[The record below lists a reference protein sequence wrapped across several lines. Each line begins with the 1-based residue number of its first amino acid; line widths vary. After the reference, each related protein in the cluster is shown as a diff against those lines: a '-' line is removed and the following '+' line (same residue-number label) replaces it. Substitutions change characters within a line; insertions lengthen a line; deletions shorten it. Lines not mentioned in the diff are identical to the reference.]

1 MKHRYTIE
9 NIENMRNEEMKMMN
23 KREKTRKGITI
34 FVTGLCLVA
43 AAASV
48 TAFGFTLNNVLKNNA
63 QTQRP
68 AVTAKLSENQQA
80 TQNTA
85 TIAATQPATT
95 APATTAAATQTAT
108 AKAVPGVHH
117 SGAKWDGKGTPLHV
131 FTTGKTSYGYDWTYK
146 TDNNNVKVKCKY
158 DFKTNKYTFKIVGTA
173 KGTNHFTLKY
183 KTSDKKTVSV
193 PMTFVVDAQKNI
205 IRVK

>member
-9 NIENMRNEEMKMMN
+9 NIENMRNEEMNKMN
-23 KREKTRKGITI
+23 KREKTRKRITV

-80 TQNTA
+80 TQNAA

-95 APATTAAATQTAT
+95 APATTAAATQTA
-108 AKAVPGVHH
+108 KAAPGVHH
-117 SGAKWDGKGTPLHV
+117 SGAKWDGKGTPLHPSR
-131 FTTGKTSYGYDWTYK
+131 TT
-146 TDNNNVKVKCKY
+146 
-158 DFKTNKYTFKIVGTA
+158 
-173 KGTNHFTLKY
+173 
-183 KTSDKKTVSV
+183 
-193 PMTFVVDAQKNI
+193 PMISA
-205 IRVK
+205 

>member
-1 MKHRYTIE
+1 M
-9 NIENMRNEEMKMMN
+9 MRNEEMNRMN
-23 KREKTRKGITI
+23 KREKTRKRITV

-63 QTQRP
+63 QAQRP

-80 TQNTA
+80 TQNAA

-108 AKAVPGVHH
+108 AKAAPGVHH

-131 FTTGKTSYGYDWTYK
+131 FTTGKTSYGYDWTYSGGGGIV
-146 TDNNNVKVKCKY
+146 NVSCNY
-158 DFKTNKYTFKIVGTA
+158 DFNNHQYDFVLTGVSEGTSPITLYYYTADGQQMP
-173 KGTNHFTLKY
+173 
-183 KTSDKKTVSV
+183 V
-193 PMTFVVDAQKNI
+193 PMMINVDSNLNVTQI
-205 IRVK
+205 G

>member
-23 KREKTRKGITI
+23 KREKTRKGITV

-48 TAFGFTLNNVLKNNA
+48 TAFGFTLNNVLKSNEQA
-63 QTQRP
+63 QRP

-80 TQNTA
+80 TQNAA

-95 APATTAAATQTAT
+95 AQTTTAAATQTTT
-108 AKAVPGVHH
+108 AKAAPGVHH
-117 SGAKWDGKGTPLHV
+117 SGAITAAQ
-131 FTTGKTSYGYDWTYK
+131 
-146 TDNNNVKVKCKY
+146 N
-158 DFKTNKYTFKIVGTA
+158 GTA
-173 KGTNHFTLKY
+173 KALPCTYSPPARPPTATTGAIRAAADWS
-183 KTSDKKTVSV
+183 TSAATTPSRTT
-193 PMTFVVDAQKNI
+193 PMISA
-205 IRVK
+205 

>member
-9 NIENMRNEEMKMMN
+9 NIENMRNEEMNKMN
-23 KREKTRKGITI
+23 KREKTRKRITV

-48 TAFGFTLNNVLKNNA
+48 TAFGFTLNNVLKSNEQA
-63 QTQRP
+63 QRP

-80 TQNTA
+80 TQNAA

-108 AKAVPGVHH
+108 AKAAPGVHH
-117 SGAKWDGKGTPLHV
+117 SGANGTARALPCTYSPPARPLTA
-131 FTTGKTSYGYDWTYK
+131 TTGAIRAAADWSTSAAT
-146 TDNNNVKVKCKY
+146 TPSR
-158 DFKTNKYTFKIVGTA
+158 TT
-173 KGTNHFTLKY
+173 
-183 KTSDKKTVSV
+183 
-193 PMTFVVDAQKNI
+193 PMISA
-205 IRVK
+205 

>member
-48 TAFGFTLNNVLKNNA
+48 TAFGFTLNNVLKSNA

-68 AVTAKLSENQQA
+68 AVTAKLSENQQS
-80 TQNTA
+80 TQNAA

-108 AKAVPGVHH
+108 AKAAPGVHH

-131 FTTGKTSYGYDWTYK
+131 FTTGKTSYGYDWRYQGGAGLVDLGCDYTFA
-146 TDNNNVKVKCKY
+146 NNTY
-158 DFKTNKYTFKIVGTA
+158 DFSLIGKAPGKSSMTIYYNTADKTQASVTVN
-173 KGTNHFTLKY
+173 FT
-183 KTSDKKTVSV
+183 
-193 PMTFVVDAQKNI
+193 VDANLNVTQN
-205 IRVK
+205 